1 MQPHWLWQSKTSPAV
16 AKRLCVVPR
25 YADSST
31 FIIIERVGTNL
42 RSLYFREFPVK
53 VTKWERGGVRSSK
66 AIDGA
71 SVIDIGTVL
80 MRILVS
86 WDDESQLELL
96 KMYLGVDENVVTAT
110 TDPEVFSEHIQSSEQ
125 FDIILY
131 AINHPDYE
139 AAFERFE
146 SFTAQRPDCPVVGAC
161 PPNDAYRVARFLT
174 DGMRK
179 LLPARRK
186 WGLHVP
192 YYGHFA
198 DRRESGGN

>member
-1 MQPHWLWQSKTSPAV
+1 MPCSL
-16 AKRLCVVPR
+16 VVR
-25 YADSST
+25 T
-31 FIIIERVGTNL
+31 CRQFVIIERVGTNL

-53 VTKWERGGVRSSK
+53 VTEWERGGVRSSK

-146 SFTAQRPDCPVVGAC
+146 NFHGATPGLPGRWSLSAQRCLPRRSVSDRWNAE
-161 PPNDAYRVARFLT
+161 
-174 DGMRK
+174 

-192 YYGHFA
+192 HYGHFA